1 MAAMAAEAEGETTEA
16 ASMSQRLADTQQTG
30 NLLTDLLA
38 SDGEEDDFD
47 LDKLLG
53 AAGRALDAGAES
65 KETASTRSSSQPST
79 ARSSPVLS
87 AHGEEE
93 AGDKD
98 PAQQHREISSALDAE
113 RRGDEL
119 AGFRCHVPVS
129 APSAPQ
135 IIGTL
140 AQGALSSIASSS
152 AASSPGR
159 DARTPAAELQEQ
171 ADTADAYDDEFET
184 DASEQEAG
192 PDDAGIAMHQMDPTL
207 AQDEDGYEDDD
218 FDEDDDA
225 DGREE
230 SGYTLVATQVVQA
243 EATES
248 KALDSPSR
256 HPAIVPRPLSSGMI
270 SHQLSLLEEAWMKKD
285 SMQTKIYQ
293 VAVQKLALG
302 VITDVFNQCI
312 DEYDERKR
320 EEEAI
325 ETELKRQAAAA
336 FRQPRTCDLRLAE
349 KKRLKEAERKKM
361 QMERDR
367 KEAEYLEISRTK
379 AAERRKEIKE
389 SEAHLAESK
398 ERVKKKREK
407 QQKKYE
413 NMKQSLLESNRQKV
427 AEIKMQAEQTK
438 LEIQTYIQQH
448 REEEAKMRRWEKREL
463 EQKEAYRQFQQ
474 EVAISSLKS
483 FMNRS
488 KEAKAESAAKV
499 KSELRA
505 IKHAEEVFANSLRS
519 NRRYMDKKVAMRQ
532 GAKKQRVASFVQTV
546 VPLDD
551 VETGKSYTDSL
562 KLTSALYFSDPQGGS
577 LLPQTRRKVHALSA
591 TTLGPKATGK
601 RQMKAS
607 TIIAALQD
615 AFLKFRRW
623 RPEGVKS
630 VDLAAKLCQF
640 RLGAPQSRIEGL
652 IKEFGIQ
659 YEDTLEL
666 DDFVETGVAVFTIIA
681 PDVLIVDAQRRS
693 KSAEPIDVGKKGLE
707 HLERTCMSSLGNNV
721 DISFT
726 KNDNITDDLVLHL
739 SSAVKSQKARE
750 REMMML
756 AQEALEIKKLRDNRA
771 RVPLDDGS
779 SLTAQVVAPSSKG
792 NPLVRGKKTLRAV
805 HQPNVLCTESPA
817 PVDSFMMPSPAL
829 EGHLSATAKGAG
841 QVLVDGDSPA
851 AKDTTASA
859 ILITGDQGEG
869 TVPPDARQAST
880 AVPIAPE
887 APEAPAAQV
896 ALDVSK
902 MSRVERMRL
911 LKQQQQQTSAAQEGL
926 PQTLSSLSR
935 PGSRG
940 VGCDER
946 PKTSG
951 SSSRPSS
958 RQTPY
963 REGDV
968 IPTQNLEPQPLIQAQ
983 GLRSSVLSEANT
995 SSGTLGEVKTE
1006 SKSAM
1011 APFASVDVSKM
1022 SRVERMKYMK
1032 EQQQQNAA
1040 AQGTPP

>member
-1 MAAMAAEAEGETTEA
+1 MAAMAVEAEGEKTQA
-16 ASMSQRLADTQQTG
+16 ASISQRLADTQQTG

-38 SDGEEDDFD
+38 SEEEEDDFD

-65 KETASTRSSSQPST
+65 KETASTRSSSPPST

-87 AHGEEE
+87 AHGEED

-98 PAQQHREISSALDAE
+98 PAQQHREISSALDSE
-113 RRGDEL
+113 RRGDDF
-119 AGFRCHVPVS
+119 AGFRCHVHVS
-129 APSAPQ
+129 APSAPR

-159 DARTPAAELQEQ
+159 DARTPAAELQQQ
-171 ADTADAYDDEFET
+171 ADTSEAYDDEFET

-192 PDDAGIAMHQMDPTL
+192 PEDAGIAMHQMDPAL
-207 AQDEDGYEDDD
+207 AQDEDGYDDDD
-218 FDEDDDA
+218 FDDDDA

-230 SGYTLVATQVVQA
+230 SDYTLVATQVVQA

-248 KALDSPSR
+248 KALDLPSR

-285 SMQTKIYQ
+285 SMQTKIYR
-293 VAVQKLALG
+293 VAVHKLALG
-302 VITDVFNQCI
+302 VIMDVFNECI

-361 QMERDR
+361 QMDRDR

-413 NMKQSLLESNRQKV
+413 EMKQSLLESNRQKV

-505 IKHAEEVFANSLRS
+505 IKHAEEVFVNSLRS

-532 GAKKQRVASFVQTV
+532 GAKKQRVAGFVQTV

-551 VETGKSYTDSL
+551 VETGKAYTDSL

-591 TTLGPKATGK
+591 TTLGPKAAGK

-630 VDLAAKLCQF
+630 VDLAAKLSQF

-681 PDVLIVDAQRRS
+681 PDVLVVDAQRRS

-726 KNDNITDDLVLHL
+726 KNDNITDDLVRHL

-771 RVPLDDGS
+771 RVRQGDGS
-779 SLTAQVVAPSSKG
+779 SLTAQVVAPSSQG

-805 HQPNVLCTESPA
+805 HQPNVLSTESPA
-817 PVDSFMMPSPAL
+817 PVDSFMMPSPEL
-829 EGHLSATAKGAG
+829 EGHVSAIAKGAG

-851 AKDTTASA
+851 AQDTTASA
-859 ILITGDQGEG
+859 IVITGDQRE
-869 TVPPDARQAST
+869 V
-880 AVPIAPE
+880 AVPQDAPQVSTSVPG
-887 APEAPAAQV
+887 APAAPAVQAAQV

-911 LKQQQQQTSAAQEGL
+911 LKQQQQTSAAQEG
-926 PQTLSSLSR
+926 PNQISSSLSR

-940 VGCDER
+940 VGGDER

-968 IPTQNLEPQPLIQAQ
+968 IPTQNLEPQPVTQAQ
-983 GLRSSVLSEANT
+983 GLKSSVLSEANT
-995 SSGTLGEVKTE
+995 SSGTLGEVKEE